1 MSSNPLGAVGVFDS
15 GVGGLSVWREIV
27 ALLPGEDTIY
37 FADQAHC
44 PYGARSLQ
52 EVQALAE
59 AIVRFLL
66 GQGAKLIVVACN
78 TASAAALYHLRG
90 RFDVPI
96 VGMEPAVKPA
106 AQRTAS
112 GKVGVMATPATF
124 EGEPFARLMQRFAR
138 DVAVIQR
145 VCPGL
150 VERIEAGQL
159 DGPEVESLLQSC
171 LRPLVDEG
179 IDVLVLGCTHYPFLR
194 SAIERVVGPGVEV
207 IDPAPAVA
215 RQVRRVLA
223 RRGLLNPRPGQQGRH
238 ILYTSGAV
246 QPFADI
252 VERLV
257 GKRGEVRRAEWAA
270 GVLTPAADTGSG
282 LGRDSLSD

>member
-1 MSSNPLGAVGVFDS
+1 MNEDARRVIGVFDS

-27 ALLPGEDTIY
+27 ALLPSEHTIY
-37 FADQAHC
+37 FADQSHC
-44 PYGARSLQ
+44 PYGSRPLL
-52 EVQALAE
+52 EIRALAE

-78 TASAAALYHLRG
+78 TASTAALYHLRE

-124 EGEPFARLMQRFAR
+124 EGEPFARLMGRFAR
-138 DVAVIQR
+138 DVEVIRQ

-159 DGPEVESLLQSC
+159 EGPEVEALLRNC
-171 LRPLVDEG
+171 LQPLVDEG
-179 IDVLVLGCTHYPFLR
+179 VDVLVLGCTHYPFLR
-194 SAIERVVGPGVEV
+194 PAIEQVVGPGVEV

-223 RRGLLNPRPGQQGRH
+223 RQGLFNPHQGRGRH
-238 ILYTSGAV
+238 VFYTSGLAES
-246 QPFADI
+246 FLAML
-252 VERLV
+252 EKLV
-257 GKRGEVRRAEWAA
+257 GQRGEVRRAEWAA
-270 GVLTPAADTGSG
+270 GELTPAAGTG
-282 LGRDSLSD
+282 

>member
-1 MSSNPLGAVGVFDS
+1 MNSDPGRVIGVFDS

-27 ALLPGEDTIY
+27 ALLPNEDTIY

-44 PYGARSLQ
+44 PYGSRPLH
-52 EVQALAE
+52 EIRALAE
-59 AIVRFLL
+59 AIVCFLL
-66 GQGAKLIVVACN
+66 DQGAKLIVVACN
-78 TASAAALYHLRG
+78 TASTAALYHLRE

-124 EGEPFARLMQRFAR
+124 EGEPFARLMGRFAR
-138 DVAVIQR
+138 DVEVIRQ

-159 DGPEVESLLQSC
+159 EGPEVEALLRNC
-171 LRPLVDEG
+171 LQPVVDEG
-179 IDVLVLGCTHYPFLR
+179 VDVLVLGCTHYPFLR
-194 SAIERVVGPGVEV
+194 PAIEQVVGPGVEV

-223 RRGLLNPRPGQQGRH
+223 RQGLFNPQQGRGRH
-238 ILYTSGAV
+238 VFYTSGSAES
-246 QPFADI
+246 FLAML
-252 VERLV
+252 EKLV
-257 GKRGEVRRAEWAA
+257 GQRGEVRMAKWVQLD
-270 GVLTPAADTGSG
+270 GYS
-282 LGRDSLSD
+282 

>member
-1 MSSNPLGAVGVFDS
+1 VNQDARRVIGVFDS

-27 ALLPGEDTIY
+27 ALLPSEGTIY
-37 FADQAHC
+37 FADQSHC
-44 PYGARSLQ
+44 PYGSRPLL
-52 EVQALAE
+52 EIRALAE
-59 AIVRFLL
+59 AIVCFH
-66 GQGAKLIVVACN
+66 
-78 TASAAALYHLRG
+78 HLRE

-124 EGEPFARLMQRFAR
+124 EGEPFARLMGRFAR
-138 DVAVIQR
+138 DVEVIRQ

-159 DGPEVESLLQSC
+159 EGPEVEALLRNC
-171 LRPLVDEG
+171 LQPLVDEG
-179 IDVLVLGCTHYPFLR
+179 VDVLVLGCTHYPFLR
-194 SAIERVVGPGVEV
+194 PAIEQVVGPGVEV

-223 RRGLLNPRPGQQGRH
+223 RQGLLRPRQGKGRH
-238 ILYTSGAV
+238 AFYTSGAV
-246 QPFADI
+246 KPFAAL
-252 VERLV
+252 VERLM
-257 GKRGEVRRAEWAA
+257 GERREAM
-270 GVLTPAADTGSG
+270 
-282 LGRDSLSD
+282 